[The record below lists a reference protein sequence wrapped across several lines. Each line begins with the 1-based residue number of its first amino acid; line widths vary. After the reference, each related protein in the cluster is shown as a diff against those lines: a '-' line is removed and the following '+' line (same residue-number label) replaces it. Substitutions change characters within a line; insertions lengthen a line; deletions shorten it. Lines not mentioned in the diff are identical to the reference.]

1 MRVLICGAGIAGLT
15 LAWCLERRGHEPLV
29 VERAPRL
36 REEGYMIDF
45 FGSGCDAAERL
56 GLLPD
61 LESIHYPIDRLAF
74 VDQAGRERFSVAYR
88 PLRKH
93 LFADR
98 HFNFLRGELEHVLY
112 RRFERRDTIRFGTT
126 VASFEPAGAM
136 HVGLSDGTAVA
147 ADLLVGADGVHSHV
161 RQLAFGDAQQ
171 CVHPLGYEMAA
182 FLLDDPPAS
191 APRDRFVTLTRP
203 KRQVTT
209 YPVRGGRTATFFLH
223 TSDRTAEGVPSSESP
238 CQALRRIYGDLH
250 WVVPDLLDRCRTA
263 RDPLFDAVE
272 QIRMPRWSSGRV
284 ALVGDACWCVSPLA
298 GQGASMAVA
307 GAYVLAEELS
317 EPGGIE
323 SALARYERRLRPA
336 IERQQRAGE
345 RMAKWF
351 VPDTERRLA
360 VRDAI
365 TRISAW
371 PPVAAV
377 LRRRMAVETVFAPAG
392 ADMKEPART

>member
-36 REEGYMIDF
+36 RDEGYMIDF

-61 LESIHYPIDRLAF
+61 LASIHYPIDRLAF
-74 VDQAGRERFSVAYR
+74 VDDTGRERFSVAYL
-88 PLRKH
+88 PLRKR

-126 VASFEPAGAM
+126 VASFEHADGAV
-136 HVGLSDGTAVA
+136 HVGLSDGTDIA

-171 CVHPLGYEMAA
+171 FVRPLGYEMAA
-182 FLLDDPPAS
+182 FILDDPPAS

-203 KRQVTT
+203 KRQVTI
-209 YPVRGGRTATFFLH
+209 YPVRGDRTATFFLH
-223 TSDRTAEGVPSSESP
+223 ASGRTADRVPSSESP
-238 CQALRRIYGDLH
+238 YQALRRIYGDLN

-263 RDPLFDAVE
+263 RDLLFDAVE

-284 ALVGDACWCVSPLA
+284 ALVGDACWCVSPLG

-307 GAYVLAEELS
+307 GAYVLAEELAAS
-317 EPGGIE
+317 GGIE
-323 SALARYERRLRPA
+323 AALARYEQRLRPA
-336 IERQQRAGE
+336 IERQQRAAQ
-345 RMAKWF
+345 RMARWF
-351 VPDTERRLA
+351 VPDDERHLV
-360 VRDAI
+360 VRDLI
-365 TRISAW
+365 TRAAAW
-371 PPVAAV
+371 PVVAAV
-377 LRRRMAVETVFAPAG
+377 LRRRMAAHTIFSA
-392 ADMKEPART
+392 